1 MIKIE
6 GSPVSVTETYKG
18 TIELDRKYSFIV
30 EKTIVD
36 GPVRPDFQNY
46 YVNDISVLDDHDAE
60 ISYDVVSLIEQT
72 IINWGKKN
80 GIGKSTKDE

>member
-6 GSPVSVTETYKG
+6 SSPVSITETYRG

-36 GPVRPDFQNY
+36 GPVPPDFQSY
-46 YVNDISVLDDHDAE
+46 YVKNVSFPDDPDLE

-80 GIGKSTKDE
+80 GIGKTSKDE